1 MLDLIPIHLIF
12 FKVLI
17 SWHGQHKL
25 LQLFKSHLVLLVSL
39 YKSKI
44 IRCCTVNI
52 VTLSLPIRNNISFN
66 REIDCGNIMR
76 GRDCI
81 LNFSADRNEVL
92 WRNVF
97 LSSTMINKM
106 LGAHIMEPQ
115 VQCGKRPLANSPN
128 SSVNFWWRV
137 RSTLY
142 SPVWQVTVVR
152 RVGTWKRSPR

>member
-52 VTLSLPIRNNISFN
+52 VTLSLPILEKLFFWGFTHFSTSTYYGTTSAVWETTARQLAKFKCKFLVASKIHLTVAILCEVGIVYLIFLLTEMKCYGGMFSYRVHLRLFHMFISQSVKLISDN
-66 REIDCGNIMR
+66 ELK
-76 GRDCI
+76 CI
-81 LNFSADRNEVL
+81 
-92 WRNVF
+92 
-97 LSSTMINKM
+97 
-106 LGAHIMEPQ
+106 
-115 VQCGKRPLANSPN
+115 
-128 SSVNFWWRV
+128 
-137 RSTLY
+137 
-142 SPVWQVTVVR
+142 
-152 RVGTWKRSPR
+152 